1 MSRIENEYA
10 RIAIVVSHAIADEC
24 AEMGNVYTLKEI
36 EQEALNALCDGCA
49 DDVFGYLYTWLTD
62 SDADMPETR
71 KALETLLLIVS
82 ETCLQE
88 NGISRSE
95 MFE

>member
-1 MSRIENEYA
+1 MSRIETEYA

-36 EQEALNALCDGCA
+36 EQEALKALCDGCA
-49 DDVFGYLYTWLTD
+49 DDVFGCLYTWFTE
-62 SDADMPETR
+62 SDTEMPKTR
-71 KALETLLLIVS
+71 KAMETLLPIVS
-82 ETCLQE
+82 ETCLKE
-88 NGISRSE
+88 NGISRAE